1 MISISKYDDII
12 NLPHHQSDK
21 RPHMPLLD
29 RAAQFAP
36 FAALTGY
43 EDVIDEAGRLTDAF
57 REMDESEKAKLDG
70 ILKYLEMR
78 RKEHLWVKVLHF
90 VPDAMKD
97 GGSYLETTGRYLRV
111 DAQKRELI
119 LTPYEEGESVFG
131 ATEEKQLEPR
141 KFGIEIEKIA
151 KIWIRKG
158 TDWKGELDDVLE
170 RE

>member
-1 MISISKYDDII
+1 
-12 NLPHHQSDK
+12 
-21 RPHMPLLD
+21 
-29 RAAQFAP
+29 
-36 FAALTGY
+36 
-43 EDVIDEAGRLTDAF
+43 
-57 REMDESEKAKLDG
+57 MDESEKAKLDE
-70 ILKYLEMR
+70 ILRYLTTRCE
-78 RKEHLWVKVLHF
+78 EHLRVKVLHF

-111 DAQKRELI
+111 DAHKRELI
-119 LTPYEEGESVFG
+119 LTPYEEGEGTFG
-131 ATEEKQLEPR
+131 AAEEKQLEPQ